1 MPGHVGLLDSTA
13 ITARTQRQVED
24 VARRNVTPERPG
36 STEVAP
42 FSSPETPTVSE
53 SGPYEPHTGGAVVS
67 VVARCRVAGTTASTV
82 DVKHNGTVFATVTIP
97 ANALRGVAY
106 PNRRV
111 AANVDYL
118 TAAVTAV
125 GTGVKA
131 ISVFVRMR
139 T

>member
-1 MPGHVGLLDSTA
+1 MPGHVGPLDEQA
-13 ITARTQRQVED
+13 IHAATQRQVND
-24 VARRNVTPERPG
+24 VARRNQQPERPG
-36 STEVAP
+36 STEVAI

-53 SGPYEPHTGGAVVS
+53 SGPYEPHTGGAVVV
-67 VVARCRVAGTTASTV
+67 VVARCRVAGTTDSTIV
-82 DVKHNGTVFATVTIP
+82 VKHNGTVIATVTIA
-97 ANALRGVAY
+97 ANAVRGVAY

-111 AANVDYL
+111 AANVDFL
-118 TAAVTAV
+118 TAGLTLV